1 MEVELKAPAPKDV
14 ERTLAKLG
22 AKKLSEE
29 REKDVYYDKSGQL
42 LSEGKTLRLRY
53 SGHEKTLTYK
63 GPHTRKDVKA
73 MEELEV
79 GVDGDVESVL
89 SRLGMREDLVKE
101 KLRTTFELGGVKVNV
116 DDVAG
121 LGKFVELEA
130 IADDVDRAKEMLYAT
145 LGRLGIPRSQAITKS
160 YPEMIRE
167 LNSKRR

>member
-14 ERTLAKLG
+14 ERTLARLG

-29 REKDVYYDKSGQL
+29 HEKDVYYDRSGEL

-53 SGHEKTLTYK
+53 SGHTKKLTYK
-63 GPHTRKDVKA
+63 GPQTRRDVKA
-73 MEELEV
+73 LEEIEA
-79 GVDGDVESVL
+79 GVDGDVEGIL

-116 DDVAG
+116 DDVVG
-121 LGKFVELEA
+121 LGRFVELEA
-130 IADDVDRAKEMLYAT
+130 IADDVDRAKALLLAAFD
-145 LGRLGIPRSQAITKS
+145 RLGIPRSQAITKS